1 MSKRKPTSGYK
12 AYEKGLVCKGFKFEE
27 GKTYKTDKAKVCD
40 TGFHLCI
47 NPLDCLNYYNLYDS
61 EFTTAEA
68 IGKIDT
74 HKEDSKIATTKIRI
88 GAKLSLKAFIEASI
102 NFLLSKKVSKRK
114 AASGYSSKLAA
125 SGYYSQLAAS
135 GNYSQLAASGHY
147 SKLAASG
154 GHSQLAASGYSS
166 KLELNGFDS
175 VGAAIGHQNTIK
187 GKKGNW
193 ITLAEWKRDES
204 KNRYV
209 PICVKSALIEGVV
222 LKEDTWYELKN

>member
-1 MSKRKPTSGYK
+1 MSKRKPTSGFK

-114 AASGYSSKLAA
+114 AASG
-125 SGYYSQLAAS
+125 
-135 GNYSQLAASGHY
+135 NY
-147 SKLAASG
+147 
-154 GHSQLAASGYSS
+154 SQLAASGYSS

-193 ITLAEWKRDES
+193 ITLAEWKHDES

-209 PICVKSALIEGVV
+209 PICVKSALIDGVV
-222 LKEDTWYELKN
+222 LKEDTWYELKNGEFEEVEC

>member
-1 MSKRKPTSGYK
+1 MSKRKPTSGFK

-125 SGYYSQLAAS
+125 SGKYSKRAASGYYSQLAASGHYSQLAASGGHSQLAASGYYSQLAAS
-135 GNYSQLAASGHY
+135 GNYSQLAASGNY
-147 SKLAASG
+147 STLAGSG
-154 GHSQLAASGYSS
+154 GPSQ
-166 KLELNGFDS
+166 
-175 VGAAIGHQNTIK
+175 
-187 GKKGNW
+187 
-193 ITLAEWKRDES
+193 
-204 KNRYV
+204 
-209 PICVKSALIEGVV
+209 P
-222 LKEDTWYELKN
+222 